1 MNYQQTLSYLYNSL
15 PMYQRIGAAAYK
27 ANLDNTIAIC
37 DLLNNPEDH
46 LTCIHVAGTNGK
58 GSVSHMLASIFQ
70 AAGYKT
76 GLYTSPHLID
86 FRERIRVNGKM
97 IGRRYVSNFVTKYKA
112 DFERIQPS
120 FFEMTVGLT
129 FQYFVDQKVD
139 VAIIE
144 TGLGGRLDST
154 NVIQPVLSV
163 ITNIDWDHM
172 NLLGNTLQKI
182 AGEKAGI
189 IKKKIPVVI
198 GEADKITAP
207 VFSNKAKT
215 LKSKIYFASEILT
228 ASLADNKKINTP
240 LTINQFR
247 KNNGHLKVNISDQK
261 KVIYKNV
268 DLDLSGFYQLKNVV
282 TVLQSVRLLVSEFN
296 IREKHLRKGLS
307 SVRKTTGLAGRWE
320 VISKYPLTI
329 ADTGHNQA
337 GIKEAMEM
345 LRSIKYE
352 KLHFVIGMVNDKD
365 PSKILSLLPPDASYY
380 FCKAAI
386 PRGLDAYILAGEAAK
401 LGLKGK
407 VFRSVKSA
415 LSKAKTNAGKN
426 DLIFVGG
433 STFIVAE
440 ALDFNR

>member
-76 GLYTSPHLID
+76 GLYTSPHLIY

-129 FQYFVDQKVD
+129 FQYFVDEKVD

-247 KNNGHLKVNISDQK
+247 KSNGHLKVNISDQK

-282 TVLQSVRLLVSEFN
+282 TVLQSVRLLASEFK

-345 LRSIKYE
+345 LK
-352 KLHFVIGMVNDKD
+352 
-365 PSKILSLLPPDASYY
+365 LPPTV
-380 FCKAAI
+380 
-386 PRGLDAYILAGEAAK
+386 R
-401 LGLKGK
+401 
-407 VFRSVKSA
+407 R
-415 LSKAKTNAGKN
+415 
-426 DLIFVGG
+426 DL
-433 STFIVAE
+433 
-440 ALDFNR
+440 